1 MSAERFVQ
9 LVEEQKGFE
18 FIQAYRDD
26 IDYIIGGKGNTYWFS
41 VSKNGKVTE
50 IYIGVFQNGV
60 WTDRCEKGSG
70 AKKTTKDMPSGSTI
84 KRIVENAYLAQ
95 EENWVKNRKP
105 RLVEDSHPH
114 YHYVYGFGDKAADV
128 SEKYGVTIAYSD
140 IKDVSKGFHLRDVS
154 TGSSV
159 ELP

>member
-1 MSAERFVQ
+1 MSAERFKQ

-26 IDYIIGGKGNTYWFS
+26 IDYIIGGKGNTYWFA

-60 WTDRCEKGSG
+60 WTDRYEKGSG
-70 AKKTTKDMPSGSTI
+70 VKKTTKDMSSGSTI
-84 KRIVENAYLAQ
+84 KRICEQAYLAQ

-114 YHYVYGFGDKAADV
+114 YHYVYGFGDKAVDI

-154 TGSSV
+154 TGSGV